1 MAARSPLRQTN
12 AEALASSQQAIR
24 YRQENASTNALP
36 LLPFLSRNES
46 PEQWTSHE
54 NLLYSCLRTGDDKT
68 AHSFLE
74 KLASRFGK
82 DDERVM
88 GLRGLYQEAMADDD
102 RALLQI
108 LQGYDDILAEDPTN
122 TPIRKRRIAL
132 LRGLSREAD
141 AINAVADLLAVS
153 PTDTEAWAELADLY
167 IAQGL
172 YQQAEFCL
180 EEILLSAPNAWNV
193 HARLGEI
200 LYVSAAAS
208 QDQIAAL
215 ADSVRRFCR
224 SIELCD
230 GYIRGC
236 YGLKTASEDL
246 ISVIKSASH
255 GAAQN
260 PSGERNYEIP
270 VPSIKVLQRLNE
282 KATSVLAA
290 AARDSSGN
298 NNPQLPDLTFVSD
311 MLKSS
316 TMPRKR

>member
-1 MAARSPLRQTN
+1 MLGAASVRAVISEALPTLDSQIGHRPVPLKLKRTDCYTKNNNTSLSYPTSVREQLSRTLPVMAARSPLRQTN

-122 TPIRKRRIAL
+122 TVLAL
-132 LRGLSREAD
+132 EYSD
-141 AINAVADLLAVS
+141 
-153 PTDTEAWAELADLY
+153 
-167 IAQGL
+167 
-172 YQQAEFCL
+172 
-180 EEILLSAPNAWNV
+180 APND
-193 HARLGEI
+193 R
-200 LYVSAAAS
+200 
-208 QDQIAAL
+208 
-215 ADSVRRFCR
+215 
-224 SIELCD
+224 
-230 GYIRGC
+230 
-236 YGLKTASEDL
+236 
-246 ISVIKSASH
+246 
-255 GAAQN
+255 
-260 PSGERNYEIP
+260 
-270 VPSIKVLQRLNE
+270 
-282 KATSVLAA
+282 
-290 AARDSSGN
+290 
-298 NNPQLPDLTFVSD
+298 
-311 MLKSS
+311 
-316 TMPRKR
+316 